1 MTLGAFFK
9 DGSAIEG
16 MPMRITVT
24 LILFSIILG
33 LSAKALYNFTYDNKE
48 KKLMGE
54 INLIE
59 KRAAA
64 MYIQGGA
71 RDFNDPND
79 FSGSMDNIRVN
90 IPDNVVFVVFGGMPS
105 PGMKP
110 SETRDLRT
118 DNVYYY
124 VMDNGRVQAGSSIA
138 RYSSNSSNLNSPF
151 VLYPGK
157 YELSLELVKNKNG
170 TYVKIE

>member
-16 MPMRITVT
+16 MPMRIAVT

-33 LSAKALYNFTYDNKE
+33 LSAKAFYNFTYDNKE

-59 KRAAA
+59 KKAAA

-71 RDFNDPND
+71 RDFNNPDD
-79 FSGSMDNIRVN
+79 FSGSMGNIRVN

-105 PGMKP
+105 PDKKP
-110 SETRDLRT
+110 LERDLRT
-118 DNVYYY
+118 DNVFYY
-124 VMDNGRVQAGSSIA
+124 VLDNGRVQAGSSIA
-138 RYSSNSSNLNSPF
+138 RYSSNSSDLNSPF

-157 YELSLELVKNKNG
+157 YELTLELVKNKNG

>member
-9 DGSAIEG
+9 DRSAIEG

-33 LSAKALYNFTYDNKE
+33 LSAKALFNFTYDNKE

-71 RDFNDPND
+71 RAIPAIYAELMLWEQRSVKDAWNYLGKRVLLAKKRSFN
-79 FSGSMDNIRVN
+79 
-90 IPDNVVFVVFGGMPS
+90 
-105 PGMKP
+105 
-110 SETRDLRT
+110 
-118 DNVYYY
+118 
-124 VMDNGRVQAGSSIA
+124 
-138 RYSSNSSNLNSPF
+138 
-151 VLYPGK
+151 
-157 YELSLELVKNKNG
+157 
-170 TYVKIE
+170 